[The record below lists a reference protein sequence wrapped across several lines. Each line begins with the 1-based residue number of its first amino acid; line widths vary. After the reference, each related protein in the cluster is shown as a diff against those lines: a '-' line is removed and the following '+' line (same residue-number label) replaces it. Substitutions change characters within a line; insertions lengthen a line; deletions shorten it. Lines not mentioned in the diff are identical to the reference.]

1 MAEKRF
7 MKRLYK
13 PKNFYRLLTD
23 LVTCVG
29 ASGRPPEEDR
39 ISKQFMERIM
49 LAVTEVN
56 GCRYC
61 SFFHTKV
68 SLKAGLKKEEIK
80 RALDGDF
87 KDAPQEELGALY
99 FAQHYAESAGKPNP
113 ETVLCLTDAYGE
125 KKSRVLMAYIC
136 AIMVGNA
143 WGNMFDALRFRI
155 KGLPA
160 SGITFC
166 DELAV
171 IFGPVVFIPL
181 IVLIKVINKIAKL
194 MNWKS
199 TKIVIGDY

>member
-1 MAEKRF
+1 

-13 PKNFYRLLTD
+13 PKDFYRLLTD
-23 LVTCVG
+23 LVNCAG
-29 ASGRPPEEDR
+29 ASGRPLKEDR

-61 SFFHTKV
+61 SYFHTKV

-99 FAQHYAESAGKPNP
+99 FAQHYAESSGKPNP
-113 ETVLCLTDAYGE
+113 EAVLCLKDAYGE
-125 KKSRVLMAYIC
+125 KKSRVIMAYIR

-155 KGLPA
+155 KGSPA
-160 SGITFC
+160 SGISFL
-166 DELAV
+166 DELVV
-171 IFGPVVFIPL
+171 IFGPILFIPL
-181 IVLIKVINKIAKL
+181 VVLNIFINKIAQMMK
-194 MNWKS
+194 WKS